1 MRVSNVLDMTRNT
14 VGPRACCRRAR
25 NSIIPL
31 RIMTSRTGCTWKGPI
46 NVRTGI
52 ARLMAT
58 AARHLILDTLAVI
71 NLVDTGNGIDAI
83 KVYAVKL

>member
-1 MRVSNVLDMTRNT
+1 MRVSDVLDMTRNT
-14 VGPRACCRRAR
+14 VGTCAYRHRAR
-25 NSIIPL
+25 RPIISL
-31 RIMTSRTGCTWKGPI
+31 RIMTSRTGRTWKGPI

-52 ARLMAT
+52 ARLVAT
-58 AARHLILDTLAVI
+58 AARHLILFTLAVI

>member
-1 MRVSNVLDMTRNT
+1 
-14 VGPRACCRRAR
+14 
-25 NSIIPL
+25 
-31 RIMTSRTGCTWKGPI
+31 MTSRTGCTWKGPI

-58 AARHLILDTLAVI
+58 AARHLILFALAVI
-71 NLVDTGNGIDAI
+71 NLVDAGNGTYTI